1 MLENYG
7 AVSWKYQ
14 KEKKKKKDQVQILN
28 PVKMSFKNESE
39 IKHFQ
44 LYKS

>member
-1 MLENYG
+1 MKVPKG
-7 AVSWKYQ
+7 K
-14 KEKKKKKDQVQILN
+14 KKKKKDQVQILN